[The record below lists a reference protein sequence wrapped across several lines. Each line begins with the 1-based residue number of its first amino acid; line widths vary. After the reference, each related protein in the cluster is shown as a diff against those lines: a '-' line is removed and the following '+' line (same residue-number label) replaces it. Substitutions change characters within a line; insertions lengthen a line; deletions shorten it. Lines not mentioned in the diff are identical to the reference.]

1 MPLICVRGF
10 EIDPVRRCVRGDGR
24 TIEPTD
30 QEFRLLYFLAKSTDV
45 VFSREVLLAEIW
57 RNDTLVTVRSI
68 DTLIKRLRQRVE
80 SDPARPRFLVTVWGV
95 GYKFAG
101 D

>member
-1 MPLICVRGF
+1 
-10 EIDPVRRCVRGDGR
+10 
-24 TIEPTD
+24 
-30 QEFRLLYFLAKSTDV
+30 LLYFLAKSTDV